1 VNNSNN
7 KNKSK
12 EEMLEK
18 LRTEVLTCVKH
29 GFFEISIVGELIK
42 EGKRKVI
49 IKSGKSHQF
58 IF

>member
-1 VNNSNN
+1 
-7 KNKSK
+7 
-12 EEMLEK
+12 MLEK